1 MGTLLQ
7 DLRYSLRLL
16 LKRPGLSLVA
26 VLTLALGIG
35 ANTAIFSVVNAVL
48 LRPLPFKSPEQ
59 LVWVWSTRT
68 DRDKAFFSIPNF
80 VDTRDQA
87 VTLDQ
92 MAAYANWGANL
103 TEGGEAE
110 RLQGVRLTPNALQM
124 LGVEAAVGRTLVP
137 EDGATAIQRVVVL
150 GYGLWQRRFGAD
162 RSLLGR
168 TLTLNGEAYTVVGI
182 LPQSFTLPGAEVEM
196 ASPLVL
202 ETDARRTERG
212 SNFLRAFARM
222 KPGVTAL
229 QAQADLAA
237 ISERLREQHAEENA
251 KLTAPRVVGLH
262 EEIVGTYRKSLWLV
276 LGAVGLVLA
285 IGCTNLANLLLARAT
300 ARHKEMAVRLA
311 LGASRRRLVRQ
322 LLTESILLAVVGG
335 VLGLGLA
342 LWGVDA
348 LLALSPQDLPRLRE
362 VSIDGRLLGFTL
374 CVSLLA
380 GVGFGLIPA
389 LQASRVDLNEELKGE
404 AKGLTAGMGR
414 SHTRSILI
422 VSEIALSLVLLTS
435 AGLLVKSFLLL
446 QRVKPGFDTNN
457 LLLVR
462 LSLPQANY
470 QKRDQVADFYEKLAP
485 RIESLPGVQGVG
497 AASVLPLSGMNA
509 RADFAIVGRALLSAQ
524 DAPGA
529 QNRWVSPGYFRLM
542 SIPLLKG
549 REFTREDGPQSPGVV
564 VIDEALAARYWPNQS
579 PLGQRLRI
587 DDGGAAPPR
596 EVEVVGVVGQVK
608 HVGLEDE
615 PTPTVY
621 APFEQVPAGT
631 VSFLINNLNLVVRTD
646 GDPLALQGAV
656 RREVQGIDRD
666 VPASSVKTMEQF
678 LSSAV
683 APRRFQMLLLALFA
697 GAALVLAAMGV
708 YAVISYSVA
717 QRTHEIGIRVA
728 LGAGRSDV
736 LKLILGQGV
745 KLILL
750 GLVAGLAA
758 SLALTRLMSSLLY
771 GVSTFDPATFIVVS
785 VLLALVALA
794 ACYIPARRSMKVDPM
809 EALRYE

>member
-1 MGTLLQ
+1 MGTLIQ
-7 DLRYSLRLL
+7 DLRYSLRML

-48 LRPLPFKSPEQ
+48 LRPLPFRNPEQ

-80 VDTRDQA
+80 TDTRDQNR
-87 VTLDQ
+87 TLDQ

-103 TEGGEAE
+103 TDGGEAE

-124 LGVEAAVGRTLVP
+124 LGVEAALGRTLMP
-137 EDGATAIQRVVVL
+137 EDGASASQRVVVL
-150 GYGLWQRRFGAD
+150 GYGLWQRRFGSD
-162 RSLLGR
+162 SSLLGR
-168 TLTLNGEAYTVVGI
+168 TLTLNGEAYTVVGV

-212 SNFLRAFARM
+212 SNFLRAFARI
-222 KPGVTAL
+222 KPGVTL
-229 QAQADLAA
+229 GQAQADLAA
-237 ISERLREQHAEENA
+237 ITERLRAEHPEENA

-262 EEIVGTYRKSLWLV
+262 DEIVGGYRKSLWLV

-300 ARHKEMAVRLA
+300 TRHKEMAVRA
-311 LGASRRRLVRQ
+311 VLGASRRRLVRQ
-322 LLTESILLAVVGG
+322 LLTESILLATVGG
-335 VLGLGLA
+335 ALA
-342 LWGVDA
+342 LLLTSWGVDA
-348 LLALSPQDLPRLRE
+348 LLALSPQDLPRLQE

-374 CVSLLA
+374 IVSLLA

-404 AKGLTAGMGR
+404 ARGLTGSAGR
-414 SHTRSILI
+414 SRTRSILI
-422 VSEIALSLVLLTS
+422 VSEIALSLVLLIS

-446 QRVKPGFDTNN
+446 QRVSPGFDAEN

-462 LSLPQANY
+462 LSLPQAKY
-470 QKRDQVADFYEKLAP
+470 QKREQVADFYEKLAP
-485 RIESLPGVQGVG
+485 RIESLPGVRGVG

-509 RADFAIVGRALLSAQ
+509 RADFTIVGRALLSAQ

-529 QNRWVSPGYFRLM
+529 QNRWVSPGYFHLM
-542 SIPLLKG
+542 SIPLLQG
-549 REFTREDGPQSPGVV
+549 REFTRQDGPDSPGVV
-564 VIDEALAARYWPNQS
+564 VIDEALAARYWPNQN
-579 PLGQRLRI
+579 PLGARLRI
-587 DDGGAAPPR
+587 DDGGAAAPR

-621 APFEQVPAGT
+621 APFEQVPPGT
-631 VSFLINNLNLVVRTD
+631 VSFLINNMSLVVRTD
-646 GDPLALQGAV
+646 GDPLGSQGAV
-656 RREVQGIDRD
+656 RREVQGVDRD
-666 VPASSVKTMEQF
+666 VPASSVKTMEQA

-683 APRRFQMLLLALFA
+683 APRRFSLLLLAVFA
-697 GAALVLAAMGV
+697 SAALVLAAMGI
-708 YAVISYSVA
+708 YAVISYSVT
-717 QRTHEIGIRVA
+717 QRTHEIGIRMA
-728 LGAGRSDV
+728 LGAQASDV
-736 LKLILGQGV
+736 LKMVLGQGL

-750 GLVAGLAA
+750 GLLTGLAA

-771 GVSTFDPATFIVVS
+771 GVSTVDPATFILVS
-785 VLLALVALA
+785 LLLAFVALV
-794 ACYIPARRSMKVDPM
+794 ACYIPARRSTKVDPM